1 MIIILASKPP
11 HFLHLDGKAPLFLA
25 QIITIVQEGLVIISA
40 FLKGQHPGDNF
51 LCLIENAQS
60 IKNISFQSFSS
71 QKHKKKLIFF
81 FFLSFASDEFHIAS
95 HHNNKVRSQCE
106 IICCR

>member
-71 QKHKKKLIFF
+71 QKHKKKLFF
-81 FFLSFASDEFHIAS
+81 FFSFPLHQMSS
-95 HHNNKVRSQCE
+95 T
-106 IICCR
+106 